1 MDNKRIGNFIRELRE
16 KEGLSQNALAKKV
29 YVASTVVSRWESGK
43 AGVSANNLVLLSE
56 IFHVSLDELVAGHRF
71 DEDDKKEKEEV
82 LIDVL
87 NSHQMKSRYIKR
99 LLHLV
104 IVLLI
109 IFLGYF
115 FYNFYNSVKVYTI
128 HMDTEKYNIT
138 YGTLTKTRDRIYFH
152 LDIDSNVSTDDIEN
166 VTIYYKLDDD
176 RKEILKGNTIT
187 SFNFMNYYGYEEYIG
202 FNNFDKIIN
211 NMYFEV
217 SYKDNNVENYKLAF
231 DRNYANIDFFL
242 KKSRNI
248 EKSNSDGNEELTN
261 SDINVKVDE
270 VRKILDNNNGVT
282 ILKYNDIEYEIFM
295 FSNSIKVIFLDGSV
309 KRHFIYYFGDV
320 NLFYFESSIDTN
332 MKREYSKNINS
343 GECVEGDCKNFN
355 VHYKQ
360 FVNIIDFLIEENK

>member
-71 DEDDKKEKEEV
+71 DEDNKKEKNEV

-87 NSHQMKSRYIKR
+87 NSHQSKSRYIKR

-104 IVLLI
+104 LVLLI

-128 HMDTEKYNIT
+128 HMDSDKYNIT
-138 YGTLTKTRDRIYFH
+138 YGMLTKTRDRIYFH
-152 LDIDSNVSTDDIEN
+152 LDIDSSVNNDDIEHI
-166 VTIYYKLDDD
+166 TIYYKIADG
-176 RKEILKGNTIT
+176 RKDILKSNTIT
-187 SFNFMNYYGYEEYIG
+187 SFNFMDYYGYEEYIS

-217 SYKDNNVENYKLAF
+217 SYKDNNVENYKLTF

-248 EKSNSDGNEELTN
+248 EKSSSDGNKELTN
-261 SDINVKVDE
+261 SEHNDKVDE
-270 VRKILDNNNGVT
+270 VRKILKDNDELTINYDGV
-282 ILKYNDIEYEIFM
+282 DYEIYLLF
-295 FSNSIKVIFLDGSV
+295 NSIK
-309 KRHFIYYFGDV
+309 IYYIEDNYKNNISYVCRDKVF
-320 NLFYFESSIDTN
+320 FSFEKMLNNAWKTEYVKCIDN
-332 MKREYSKNINS
+332 NQ
-343 GECVEGDCKNFN
+343 CVDGNCENYEN
-355 VHYKQ
+355 HYKK
-360 FVNIIDFLIEENK
+360 FINILDFIIEENK